1 MDLRTGNLL
10 DSLGAVP
17 TALLLELLSGPAT
30 EAELVSRLEDAS
42 QPTANRHL
50 HELRRAGVVA
60 QEAGKRRAP
69 GRLWTLVHPS
79 ETEAVLNTILDL
91 AEAIDALSAERRREA
106 RKQLATARA
115 ARLGIREAGPRRA
128 AGS

>member
-1 MDLRTGNLL
+1 VDLRTANLL

-17 TALLLELLSGPAT
+17 AALLLELLAGPAT
-30 EAELVSRLEDAS
+30 EAELVARLDAAS
-42 QPTANRHL
+42 QPTTNRHL

-60 QEAGKRRAP
+60 QEGGKRRAP

-79 ETEAVLNTILDL
+79 ETEAVLKAILDL
-91 AEAIDALSAERRREA
+91 AEAIDAWSAERRRAA

-115 ARLGIREAGPRRA
+115 ARLGIREAHPRRA
-128 AGS
+128 ADT